1 MVESI
6 RLIGREIKM
15 FYQLDKVG
23 CPKGYA
29 YVKDFKG
36 NRCFYGTIAECEA
49 FIDQMERELYV

>member
-1 MVESI
+1 MY
-6 RLIGREIKM
+6 
-15 FYQLDKVG
+15 YQLDKSG

-49 FIDQMERELYV
+49 FIDQMEKELYI